1 MLHKLQ
7 FEVLDLFTEFL
18 QDDHIEKIRETFQAI
33 DIDDSG
39 SIEADE
45 LIQAFIDIVSK
56 EELSLKSISVEEV
69 EELVYKID

>member
-1 MLHKLQ
+1 VLLRLNGIKMLHKLQ
-7 FEVLDLFTEFL
+7 FEMLELFTEFL

-45 LIQAFIDIVSK
+45 LI
-56 EELSLKSISVEEV
+56 
-69 EELVYKID
+69 